1 MTMRIAVVIL
11 LAFSGSASAH
21 AFLLHANPAAGA
33 TLSSAP
39 KSLTL
44 DFSEALEPTF
54 SNVNVV
60 DAAGHPV
67 VAAASAASGTKMSVT
82 LQPLKPG
89 TYSVAWHALS
99 VDTHRT
105 QGSFRFT
112 VKPR

>member
-1 MTMRIAVVIL
+1 MTARIAVVIL
-11 LAFSGSASAH
+11 LALTGSASAH
-21 AFLLHANPAAGA
+21 AFLLHASPAAGA
-33 TLSSAP
+33 TLVSPP
-39 KSLTL
+39 KEVSL

-54 SNVNVV
+54 SNVTVV
-60 DAAGHPV
+60 DGTGHK
-67 VAAASAASGTKMSVT
+67 VAAAGVANGTRMSVA

-89 TYSVAWHALS
+89 TYSVTWHALS

>member
-1 MTMRIAVVIL
+1 MIVRIAVAIL
-11 LAFSGSASAH
+11 LALTGHASAH
-21 AFLLHANPAAGA
+21 AFLLHANPTAGA
-33 TLSSAP
+33 TLGSPP
-39 KSLTL
+39 KNVSL

-54 SNVNVV
+54 SNVAVA
-60 DAAGHPV
+60 DGAGHAV
-67 VAAASAASGTKMSVT
+67 TAATSVASGTKMSVA

-89 TYSVAWHALS
+89 TYSVTWHALS

>member
-1 MTMRIAVVIL
+1 MTVRIAVVIL
-11 LAFSGSASAH
+11 LALTGSASAH
-21 AFLLHANPAAGA
+21 AFLLHARPAAGA
-33 TLSSAP
+33 TLVSPP
-39 KSLTL
+39 KDVNL

-54 SNVNVV
+54 SNVAVV
-60 DAAGHPV
+60 DGSGHPV
-67 VAAASAASGTKMSVT
+67 TAAASAARGTRMSVA

-89 TYSVAWHALS
+89 AYSVTWHALS